1 MRTALYKMW
10 IEFCNS
16 QEFVPM
22 TGSRMKPSSSNEF
35 HLEGSVSFNYALH
48 NTPMTY
54 PSSQYNAWRAFK
66 YALDPHMVIKF
77 LCIRFDM
84 LKKHLPQTCIFLDLN
99 MLSIKDMLEKMMC
112 LSSHHNT
119 ILTND
124 FTNTITADIVNRKA
138 GKHYA

>member
-1 MRTALYKMW
+1 MRTTLYKMW
-10 IEFCNS
+10 IDFCNS
-16 QEFVPM
+16 QKYVPM
-22 TGSRMKPSSSNEF
+22 TGSCKKPSSSNKF

-54 PSSQYNAWRAFK
+54 PSPQYNAWRAFK

-99 MLSIKDMLEKMMC
+99 MLSIKDMPEKMMR
-112 LSSHHNT
+112 SSSQYNLR
-119 ILTND
+119 LTKD
-124 FTNTITADIVNRKA
+124 FTSAITADIVNRKER
-138 GKHYA
+138 KHYA

>member
-22 TGSRMKPSSSNEF
+22 TGSCKKPNSSNEF

-54 PSSQYNAWRAFK
+54 PSPQYNAWRAFK
-66 YALDPHMVIKF
+66 YALDPRMIIMKAVAVMPPTSRIVA
-77 LCIRFDM
+77 LAV
-84 LKKHLPQTCIFLDLN
+84 LV
-99 MLSIKDMLEKMMC
+99 LS
-112 LSSHHNT
+112 LSGS
-119 ILTND
+119 LV
-124 FTNTITADIVNRKA
+124 F
-138 GKHYA
+138 